1 MSDSKIIDTNEESRE
16 TAKSELEEEQSGLN
30 IPDTNTSNGQEVVD
44 GQEKRPKRPNK
55 TQRKHERYLRQVEKY
70 KLKKKQKREAEKQ
83 KRLEREQEE
92 KQQEETSTNEKK
104 NDQNETNQQVTK
116 RLKVIQKERLIEL
129 YGKSENF
136 DKSLKICIDCSFSEH
151 MSDKEQSRLAQQI
164 GRCYAINKALEKPVH
179 LTLCNLDRSSKFFAE
194 LCRKNEGF
202 DRYVI
207 DISNRP
213 IEEHYAKSSCQIGY
227 LSPDAPTFLEQL
239 DLNTVW
245 LIFSLTL
252 IFFTLIKWH

>member
-16 TAKSELEEEQSGLN
+16 TAVKSELEEEQSGLN
-30 IPDTNTSNGQEVVD
+30 IPDNTNTSNGEEVVD

-83 KRLEREQEE
+83 KRLERAQEE
-92 KQQEETSTNEKK
+92 KQEETSTNEKRE
-104 NDQNETNQQVTK
+104 DQNETNPEATK

-164 GRCYAINKALEKPVH
+164 GRCYAINKALEKPAH
-179 LTLCNLDRSSKFFAE
+179 LTLCNLDRSSKFYAE

-213 IEEHYAKSSCQIGY
+213 IEEHYANSSCQIGY
-227 LSPDAPTFLEQL
+227 LSPDAPNFLEQL

-252 IFFTLIKWH
+252 ILFTLI